1 MPKAKP
7 STPPSRHKRKV
18 GIGHLP
24 MMKRILDRISVN
36 DLHWM
41 TSIETQ
47 ELKALLDLIQTAK
60 LKRLDLATLL
70 EEHNRYCTGPER
82 D

>member
-7 STPPSRHKRKV
+7 SDPPSRYKRKV

-24 MMKRILDRISVN
+24 MMQRMLDRISQN
-36 DLHWM
+36 DLHWL

-47 ELKALLDLIQTAK
+47 ELKALLDLVQTAK
-60 LKRLDLATLL
+60 LKRLDLKTLV
-70 EEHNRYCTGPER
+70 EEHNRHCTGPER